1 MIWPSCFKKIR
12 CEPEDAEISSKEM
25 RKEMEKHGLALVQTS
40 EAMKDGR
47 EKSHPFTEGTS
58 VETLTEP

>member
-1 MIWPSCFKKIR
+1 MVWPSCFKKVR
-12 CEPEDAEISSKEM
+12 CEPEDAETSSKEM
-25 RKEMEKHGLALVQTS
+25 RKEIVKHDLALVQTS

-58 VETLTEP
+58 VEISTEP